1 MQTHELKIKP
11 EHFDPVFS
19 GKKTAE
25 LRKNDRDYK
34 AGDLLKLR
42 EFLNGDYTGSY
53 VWRRITHVA
62 DVGDFA
68 EGYVLLS
75 ITPATLFETARAA

>member
-11 EHFDPVFS
+11 EHFDPVFT
-19 GKKTAE
+19 GVKTAE
-25 LRKNDRDYK
+25 LRINDRGYK

-42 EFLNGDYTGSY
+42 EFSNGDYTGSY
-53 VWRRITHVA
+53 VWRRVTHVA
-62 DVGDFA
+62 DVGDLS

-75 ITPATLFETARAA
+75 MTPATLFDTARAA